1 MCRFFCY
8 FENKT
13 FIMKK
18 NFILIAA
25 TVLVLTGCNKK
36 SAETENQE
44 EPKSYTVKGNLPASG
59 TKTDTTAVSAQP
71 THNEVITPTEGEE
84 VTLRGKVTE
93 ITQGKDG
100 YMAKLKIAEG
110 QFFTAT
116 VSIPNMKDP
125 KQYKKVTVGEMVT
138 VTGSYYKIGKADAVK
153 VTAFE

>member
-13 FIMKK
+13 HNMKK
-18 NFILIAA
+18 NIILVASALFVLAA
-25 TVLVLTGCNKK
+25 CNKK
-36 SAETENQE
+36 QAESEN
-44 EPKSYTVKGNLPASG
+44 PDNVKSYTVKGSLPANSV
-59 TKTDTTAVSAQP
+59 KTDTIASSSQP
-71 THNEVITPTEGEE
+71 EQNDAMMPTEGEE
-84 VTLRGKVTE
+84 VTPRGKVTE

-138 VTGSYYKIGKADAVK
+138 VTGSYYKIGKDDAVK